1 MGHLVSSLS
10 LNKLRGR
17 FRRVRRDIQKKT
29 RMKRHYLMSAYNS
42 RKYRGILSEVE
53 RYCMFIGY
61 PRSGHT
67 LVGSLLDAHP
77 EIVIAHELDA
87 LVFIGAGFNKQ
98 QLFTLILENS
108 RFYSEKGRRWTG
120 YSYSVPNQWQGKAKR
135 LRVIG
140 DKRGG
145 KSSEWLREKPELIE
159 LLHNTIHVP
168 VRFIHVIRNPFD
180 NISSMFHRGREPI
193 EFQIDRYF
201 TKCESVV
208 NVVQRVGSSA
218 IYNIRLEEL
227 IIDPVVYLRDLCHYL
242 EVDAPEDYLDDC
254 ASIVMRSPHKSRF
267 DFRWTDE
274 LINLVQERV
283 SQFHYLDGYSYDK

>member
-1 MGHLVSSLS
+1 MSHLVRLG

-17 FRRVRRDIQKKT
+17 LRRIRRDIQKET
-29 RMKRHYLMSAYNS
+29 RMKRHYLMSAYKS
-42 RKYRGILSEVE
+42 RKYRGILSEIE

-77 EIVIAHELDA
+77 ETIIAHELDA
-87 LVFIGAGFNKQ
+87 LIFIGAGFSKQ

-108 RFYSEKGRRWTG
+108 QFFSEKGRRWTG
-120 YSYSVPNQWQGKAKR
+120 YSYSVPNQWQGTYKR

-145 KSSEWLREKPELIE
+145 KSSEWLRQRPELIE
-159 LLHNTIHVP
+159 LLYNTVQVP
-168 VRFIHVIRNPFD
+168 VKFIHVIRNPFD
-180 NISSMFHRGREPI
+180 NISSMFNRGRESI
-193 EFQIDRYF
+193 ERQIDRYF

-208 NVVQRVGSSA
+208 DVIQKVGSSA
-218 IYNIRLEEL
+218 IFNIRLEEL
-227 IIDPVVYLRDLCHYL
+227 IIDPVVHLRDLCDYL
-242 EVDAPEDYLDDC
+242 EVETPEDYLNDC

-267 DFRWTDE
+267 DFKWTDE
-274 LINLVQERV
+274 LINHVQERI
-283 SQFHYLDGYSYDK
+283 SQYHHLDGYTYDK